1 MPRYQPV
8 IPACRTGLAS
18 RLVPALLALG
28 VALPASAQLPVRD
41 ARANTAAVMQQAE
54 LIGVMAT
61 YDEAKLRADQTAI
74 WAAAKVKQGQMP
86 LQRKPLEELNAAAQA
101 ATKRLMAREAL
112 RQSILQ
118 SRLKAQQILLA
129 AAVGDEAG
137 QKEIREAIR
146 QTEKELKTPFDPVV
160 EATKAVDAKLA
171 EDREAAQRKASGVSV
186 TGTEGRKSPS

>member
-1 MPRYQPV
+1 MPRFLPV
-8 IPACRTGLAS
+8 INACRTGLAS
-18 RLVPALLALG
+18 RLVPTLLALG

-171 EDREAAQRKASGVSV
+171 EEREAAQRKASGASV
-186 TGTEGRKSPS
+186 KGAEGMKSPS

>member
-1 MPRYQPV
+1 MPRYLPV
-8 IPACRTGLAS
+8 INACRTGLAS
-18 RLVPALLALG
+18 RLVPTLLALG

-74 WAAAKVKQGQMP
+74 WAAAKVKEARMP

-118 SRLKAQQILLA
+118 SRLKAQQTILA
-129 AAVGDEAG
+129 AAGGDEAG
-137 QKEIREAIR
+137 QKGIREAIG
-146 QTEKELKTPFDPVV
+146 QTEKELKTPFDPVA
-160 EATKAVDAKLA
+160 ESIKAVDARLA
-171 EDREAAQRKASGVSV
+171 ADREAAPRKSSGVSV
-186 TGTEGRKSPS
+186 KGAEGMKSPS

>member
-1 MPRYQPV
+1 MPRYLPV
-8 IPACRTGLAS
+8 INACRTGLAS
-18 RLVPALLALG
+18 RLVPTLLALG

-118 SRLKAQQILLA
+118 SRLKAQQTLLA

-171 EDREAAQRKASGVSV
+171 EEREAAQRKASGASIK
-186 TGTEGRKSPS
+186 GAEGMKSPS